1 MRKCRSKQCRL
12 PLPAK
17 KASTPIEA
25 AGFCS
30 YDCATKHGLHL
41 ASTNREKEQRKWV
54 REGREKLK
62 TRRDYEKDCQRD
74 FNRFIRARDAH
85 LPCICCG
92 QWGDDEFWKLGG
104 QWDAGHFLSV
114 GGHPELR
121 FDEANCHKQLKSCNA
136 GEGKYAGKR
145 RTVGD
150 EYRVRLIEKI
160 GQAEVDRLEGPNEA
174 KKYTADEMKAM
185 AAHYRART
193 RELRK
198 EQEAA

>member
-1 MRKCRSKQCRL
+1 MKKCRICKSPYEPHNSLQRACGPTCALALVKLDNERKAAKVVKESRVWVKQQ
-12 PLPAK
+12 
-17 KASTPIEA
+17 
-25 AGFCS
+25 
-30 YDCATKHGLHL
+30 
-41 ASTNREKEQRKWV
+41 KER
-54 REGREKLK
+54 LK

-74 FNRFIRARDAH
+74 FNKFIRNRDLH

-92 QWGDDEFWKLGG
+92 QWGDDEFWKVGG
-104 QWDAGHFLSV
+104 QWDAGHYLSV
-114 GGHPELR
+114 GSHPEYR

-145 RTVGD
+145 RTVSE

-174 KKYTADEMKAM
+174 KKYAADEMKAM

-193 RELRK
+193 REIQKVRM
-198 EQEAA
+198 AA